1 MPAKYNT
8 EFKKS
13 SENLSSSSDEDL
25 AKNER
30 LGKIDKGK
38 EENVSRL
45 PGKKYKETQEKPLS
59 SRTRSKKGRDS
70 ITGIKDASE
79 ISNSLADD
87 LEELDGHIL

>member
-45 PGKKYKETQEKPLS
+45 PGKKYE
-59 SRTRSKKGRDS
+59 
-70 ITGIKDASE
+70 E
-79 ISNSLADD
+79 I
-87 LEELDGHIL
+87 